1 MGDDCIVRHDA
12 VPGAPPSAPPRHL
25 RMPQPAD
32 VHTHTDAASPNPADS
47 AAVPSGCAGCASLDR
62 RAFLSSA
69 SMLSIAAMLAA
80 CGDGV
85 IDGPVA
91 VLNALTTPTRVSLEA
106 YPALRAVGGRA
117 IVRVA
122 GSAPVLVETTGV
134 RQYRALSL
142 VCPHKGTEVDPTDT
156 GFLCP
161 NHLARFDR
169 EGRWLGGQGTADL
182 TAVGVSVVDTDTLL
196 IGGPYVAPV
205 LAVSTSTVT
214 FTAVIGGS
222 APAAQTINLTNS
234 GGGALSGLAVAL
246 TYAPNQPTGW
256 LSASLGSLSA
266 PTALTLSATRGTL
279 TAGTYTATIQT
290 SAAGLTTL
298 PPAIT
303 VTLIVI
309 DASAAPSLQLSTSVL
324 ALSTAIGTSPAA
336 QTVQVLNAGGGTIS
350 GLSLSIAYGAGATG
364 WLSTSALSGG
374 TVPATLTIRPVTT
387 GLAAGSYS
395 ATVTVSG
402 TNVASKT
409 LTVALTVTAA
419 GLAVTLAQWP
429 ALGTVGG
436 VAGSVGTLN
445 FAAVAIVRTGTNSYA
460 AFSLRCPHEG
470 IQVQVVNGQSFR
482 CPGHG
487 ATFNADGSLMA
498 NSPLRTGPLSALKV
512 TYNPGDAVLYVS

>member
-1 MGDDCIVRHDA
+1 
-12 VPGAPPSAPPRHL
+12 
-25 RMPQPAD
+25 
-32 VHTHTDAASPNPADS
+32 
-47 AAVPSGCAGCASLDR
+47 
-62 RAFLSSA
+62 
-69 SMLSIAAMLAA
+69 
-80 CGDGV
+80 
-85 IDGPVA
+85 
-91 VLNALTTPTRVSLEA
+91 
-106 YPALRAVGGRA
+106 
-117 IVRVA
+117 
-122 GSAPVLVETTGV
+122 
-134 RQYRALSL
+134 
-142 VCPHKGTEVDPTDT
+142 
-156 GFLCP
+156 
-161 NHLARFDR
+161 
-169 EGRWLGGQGTADL
+169 
-182 TAVGVSVVDTDTLL
+182 
-196 IGGPYVAPV
+196 
-205 LAVSTSTVT
+205 
-214 FTAVIGGS
+214 
-222 APAAQTINLTNS
+222 
-234 GGGALSGLAVAL
+234 
-246 TYAPNQPTGW
+246 
-256 LSASLGSLSA
+256 
-266 PTALTLSATRGTL
+266 
-279 TAGTYTATIQT
+279 
-290 SAAGLTTL
+290 
-298 PPAIT
+298 
-303 VTLIVI
+303 
-309 DASAAPSLQLSTSVL
+309 
-324 ALSTAIGTSPAA
+324 
-336 QTVQVLNAGGGTIS
+336 
-350 GLSLSIAYGAGATG
+350 LSLSIAYGAGATG

>member
-1 MGDDCIVRHDA
+1 M
-12 VPGAPPSAPPRHL
+12 
-25 RMPQPAD
+25 
-32 VHTHTDAASPNPADS
+32 
-47 AAVPSGCAGCASLDR
+47 
-62 RAFLSSA
+62 
-69 SMLSIAAMLAA
+69 
-80 CGDGV
+80 
-85 IDGPVA
+85 
-91 VLNALTTPTRVSLEA
+91 
-106 YPALRAVGGRA
+106 
-117 IVRVA
+117 
-122 GSAPVLVETTGV
+122 
-134 RQYRALSL
+134 
-142 VCPHKGTEVDPTDT
+142 
-156 GFLCP
+156 
-161 NHLARFDR
+161 
-169 EGRWLGGQGTADL
+169 
-182 TAVGVSVVDTDTLL
+182 
-196 IGGPYVAPV
+196 
-205 LAVSTSTVT
+205 
-214 FTAVIGGS
+214 
-222 APAAQTINLTNS
+222 
-234 GGGALSGLAVAL
+234 
-246 TYAPNQPTGW
+246 
-256 LSASLGSLSA
+256 
-266 PTALTLSATRGTL
+266 
-279 TAGTYTATIQT
+279 
-290 SAAGLTTL
+290 
-298 PPAIT
+298 
-303 VTLIVI
+303 
-309 DASAAPSLQLSTSVL
+309 
-324 ALSTAIGTSPAA
+324 
-336 QTVQVLNAGGGTIS
+336 
-350 GLSLSIAYGAGATG
+350 SLSIAYGAGATG